1 MCTCSYRPCLALKAL
16 KTWLVGFGQWH
27 STLDNL
33 IRRVIYIRKLDSH
46 DWIRSDI
53 GSSRCRTCDRLP
65 PPPDWNPAYKSN
77 VCVNKRN
84 LTITHHVRTH
94 VRSNQVTQHKMQQA
108 WLRNENERYEIQFDH
123 QNERLKFETCDHKTM
138 KITPAVK
145 VRNSPG
151 TFQNEPEFMSWILSF
166 EWHFWYTRRLG
177 QGITSGIE
185 TLSKV
190 SRLGL
195 A

>member
-16 KTWLVGFGQWH
+16 KSWLVGFGQWH

-65 PPPDWNPAYKSN
+65 PPPDWNPAYKLN

-84 LTITHHVRTH
+84 LTITQHVRIH
-94 VRSNQVTQHKMQQA
+94 VRSNQVTHWDKMQQA
-108 WLRNENERYEIQFDH
+108 WLRNEKRKIRDTIWSPK
-123 QNERLKFETCDHKTM
+123 RTIKVLKPV
-138 KITPAVK
+138 ITGQWKQPQPSRCVI
-145 VRNSPG
+145 VPGLFRMNPNSCLEFWVLSD
-151 TFQNEPEFMSWILSF
+151 TFVTHEDWDKE
-166 EWHFWYTRRLG
+166 
-177 QGITSGIE
+177 
-185 TLSKV
+185 
-190 SRLGL
+190 
-195 A
+195 